1 VDTCGDSTM
10 SIVTL
15 KRKTQT
21 QYHNLSVGQ
30 HQFSLNGGHRSQGFV
45 GQTSLSRSLPRTLMV
60 GNVARGS
67 GGFRGGYHMTPV
79 VTEGTGLG
87 NNRLNQ
93 PGVIKSSVLDT
104 NGQLMT
110 QYRWIRRPAPFTS
123 VKPDATLNLQT
134 QQQYIDVLRRVTLTN
149 QCSVDGGVG
158 MGVGVKSGCGG
169 VCGPTRAQ
177 YLNYNSVAQ
186 QHRVSKPPVVMTQG
200 EYILGVLDGECAK
213 TDTGSQLA
221 GLLQKNYNS
230 KPFACTNIPYVTPQQ
245 LPTGASRAK
254 TATVVVYIP

>member
-1 VDTCGDSTM
+1 
-10 SIVTL
+10 
-15 KRKTQT
+15 
-21 QYHNLSVGQ
+21 
-30 HQFSLNGGHRSQGFV
+30 
-45 GQTSLSRSLPRTLMV
+45 MV
-60 GNVARGS
+60 GNVVRGS
-67 GGFRGGYHMTPV
+67 GGFLGGYHMGPV

-87 NNRLNQ
+87 TNGLNQ

-134 QQQYIDVLRRVTLTN
+134 QQQYINVLRRVTLTN

-158 MGVGVKSGCGG
+158 LGVKAGCGG

-186 QHRVSKPPVVMTQG
+186 QGRVSKPPVVMTQG
-200 EYILGVLDGECAK
+200 EYILGVLDGECAV

-221 GLLQKNYNS
+221 GVLQKNYNGR
-230 KPFACTNIPYVTPQQ
+230 PFACTNIPYVTPQQ
-245 LPTGASRAK
+245 LPAGASRAK
-254 TATVVVYIP
+254 TVVVYIP

>member
-1 VDTCGDSTM
+1 M

-15 KRKTQT
+15 KRKTQN

-45 GQTSLSRSLPRTLMV
+45 GQTSLSRSLPRTL
-60 GNVARGS
+60 
-67 GGFRGGYHMTPV
+67 GGYPTGPV

-87 NNRLNQ
+87 TNVLNQ

-123 VKPDATLNLQT
+123 VKPDATMNLQT

-149 QCSVDGGVG
+149 QCSEEGKVETGV
-158 MGVGVKSGCGG
+158 CGG

-186 QHRVSKPPVVMTQG
+186 QGRVSKPPAVMTQG
-200 EYILGVLDGECAK
+200 EYILGVLDGECAM

-221 GLLQKNYNS
+221 GVLQKNYNG
-230 KPFACTNIPYVTPQQ
+230 KPFACTNIPHVTPQQ
-245 LPTGASRAK
+245 LPAGASRAK

>member
-1 VDTCGDSTM
+1 
-10 SIVTL
+10 
-15 KRKTQT
+15 
-21 QYHNLSVGQ
+21 
-30 HQFSLNGGHRSQGFV
+30 
-45 GQTSLSRSLPRTLMV
+45 MV
-60 GNVARGS
+60 GNVVRGS
-67 GGFRGGYHMTPV
+67 GGFLGGYPTGPV

-87 NNRLNQ
+87 TNVLNQ
-93 PGVIKSSVLDT
+93 PGVIKSSILDT

-123 VKPDATLNLQT
+123 VKPDATMNLQT

-149 QCSVDGGVG
+149 QCSEEGKVETGV
-158 MGVGVKSGCGG
+158 CGG

-186 QHRVSKPPVVMTQG
+186 QGRVSKPPAVMTQG
-200 EYILGVLDGECAK
+200 EYILGVLDGECAM

-221 GLLQKNYNS
+221 GVLQKNYNG
-230 KPFACTNIPYVTPQQ
+230 KPFACTNIPHVTPQQ
-245 LPTGASRAK
+245 LSAGASRAK

>member
-1 VDTCGDSTM
+1 M
-10 SIVTL
+10 SIVAL
-15 KRKTQT
+15 KRKTQHK
-21 QYHNLSVGQ
+21 YNNISVGQ
-30 HQFSLNGGHRSQGFV
+30 RQFSLNGGHRSQGFV

-60 GNVARGS
+60 GNVARGH
-67 GGFRGGYHMTPV
+67 GGLAGAYHVTPV
-79 VTEGTGLG
+79 VTDGTGLG

-149 QCSVDGGVG
+149 QCSVEKGAT
-158 MGVGVKSGCGG
+158 GVKTCGG
-169 VCGPTRAQ
+169 VCAGTRAQ

-186 QHRVSKPPVVMTQG
+186 QTRVSKSPTVMTQG

-221 GLLQKNYNS
+221 GVMQKNYNGR
-230 KPFACTNIPYVTPQQ
+230 PFACTNIPYVTPQQ
-245 LPTGASRAK
+245 LPAGASRAK
-254 TATVVVYIP
+254 TTKVVVYIP

>member
-1 VDTCGDSTM
+1 M

-15 KRKTQT
+15 KRKTQN

-60 GNVARGS
+60 GNVVRGS
-67 GGFRGGYHMTPV
+67 GGFLGGYHKGPV

-87 NNRLNQ
+87 TNGLNQ

-134 QQQYIDVLRRVTLTN
+134 QQQYINVLRRVTLTN

-158 MGVGVKSGCGG
+158 VGVKAGCGG

-186 QHRVSKPPVVMTQG
+186 QGRISKPPMVMTQG
-200 EYILGVLDGECAK
+200 EYILGVLDGECAV

-221 GLLQKNYNS
+221 GVLQKNYNGR
-230 KPFACTNIPYVTPQQ
+230 PFACTNIPHVTPQQ
-245 LPTGASRAK
+245 LPAGASRAK

>member
-1 VDTCGDSTM
+1 
-10 SIVTL
+10 
-15 KRKTQT
+15 
-21 QYHNLSVGQ
+21 
-30 HQFSLNGGHRSQGFV
+30 
-45 GQTSLSRSLPRTLMV
+45 
-60 GNVARGS
+60 
-67 GGFRGGYHMTPV
+67 MTPV